1 MERDI
6 QIPEKYRRDVDRAV
20 AILREAGCSQ
30 IFVFGSLT
38 TAEIRDTSDIDL
50 AIRGCPR
57 GRFFHLLGRLLLEL
71 EHPVDLVDLDRQNAF
86 AHHLERAGG
95 LLQVG

>member
-38 TAEIRDTSDIDL
+38 TAEIRDASDIDL
-50 AIRGCPR
+50 AIRGCPS

-71 EHPVDLVDLDRQNAF
+71 EHPVDLVDLDRQNLF
-86 AHHLERAGG
+86 AHYLEQGG
-95 LLQVG
+95 RLLQVG